1 MVYYLKEKED
11 NMEKNNFNDN
21 IIAGRNPVL
30 EAIKSGENIDKIYM
44 LRGEVTGSAVQ
55 ILKLATDRKIVV
67 SRVDKTKLDF
77 ITGTKVHQGVAAKLS
92 LREYVKVEDIISHA
106 ESQGEEPFIIIAESI
121 FDPHNLGAIIRSGCA
136 CGAHG
141 IVISKH
147 NGVGITPAVSKASAG
162 TVSKMLV
169 AKETNISATVEKL
182 KKAGFWVYGLDAKGQ
197 SIYKTDFS
205 GKIALLVGNEDKGI
219 SRLVSEKCDVLVSIP
234 MKNEV
239 ESLNAS
245 VAASVLMYEIMRN
258 KNI

>member
-1 MVYYLKEKED
+1 MD
-11 NMEKNNFNDN
+11 KNSFNEN

-55 ILKLATDRKIVV
+55 ILKLAADKKIVV
-67 SRVDKTKLDF
+67 SRVDKKKLDY
-77 ITGTKVHQGVAAKLS
+77 ITATKVHQGVAAKLS
-92 LREYVKVEDIISHA
+92 LREYVHVEDIIAYA
-106 ESQGEEPFIIIAESI
+106 ESLNEEPFIIIAESI
-121 FDPHNLGAIIRSGCA
+121 FDPHNLGAVIRSGCA

-147 NGVGITPAVSKASAG
+147 NGVGITPAVAKASAG

-169 AKETNISATVEKL
+169 AKETNISKTIEKL
-182 KKAGFWVYGLDAKGQ
+182 KESGFWIYGLDARGQ
-197 SIYKTDFS
+197 NLYETDFS
-205 GKIALLVGNEDKGI
+205 GKIAVLVGNEDKGL

-234 MKNEV
+234 MKNNV

-245 VAASVLMYEIMRN
+245 VAASVMMYEIVRS

>member
-1 MVYYLKEKED
+1 
-11 NMEKNNFNDN
+11 MEKKNSFNDN

-55 ILKLATDRKIVV
+55 ILKLATDKKIVV
-67 SRVDKTKLDF
+67 SRVDRTKLDY

-92 LREYVKVEDIISHA
+92 LREYVHVEDIISYA
-106 ESQGEEPFIIIAESI
+106 ESKNEEPFIVIAESI
-121 FDPHNLGAIIRSGCA
+121 FDPHNLGAIIRSACA

-147 NGVGITPAVSKASAG
+147 NGVGITPVVSKASAG

-169 AKETNISATVEKL
+169 AKETNISKTIEKL
-182 KKAGFWVYGLDAKGQ
+182 KDSGFWVYGLDAKGE

-205 GKIALLVGNEDKGI
+205 GKIAVLVGNEDKGI
-219 SRLVSEKCDVLVSIP
+219 SRLASEKCDVLVSIP

-245 VAASVLMYEIMRN
+245 VAASIMMYEIMRD